1 MAAAVFFFSWSPE
14 VRRPLPAVQAGGLPS
29 PPTLARASSRRRR
42 ARPNH
47 SSRHRWLRI
56 RRGLVR
62 RPGPERSDGAFDV
75 CRPRPAPPGSTCR
88 RRRRRR
94 LCPDTGGQPLLPE
107 APASI
112 PPDSAPRGGRAGGRA
127 RKRRPRRHAGTNRG
141 RGQGR
146 SRRRPRGARRG
157 GGGRASGERGSPP
170 HSPTPPRSRTGLRG
184 LRPGRPGARAPRG
197 RRRRAS
203 AGRGCMRL
211 GGGN

>member
-1 MAAAVFFFSWSPE
+1 MAACTWMMTEAQSSVSHGAGRPSSVLRMSSEVCFARGRGERHQQAAPILQRRGRGWRRQYFFFSWSPE

-88 RRRRRR
+88 RRRR
-94 LCPDTGGQPLLPE
+94 LCPYTGGQPLLPE

-112 PPDSAPRGGRAGGRA
+112 PPDSAPRGGRAGQEATAAAARRNQPRPGPGAQPAAAEGR
-127 RKRRPRRHAGTNRG
+127 PPRG
-141 RGQGR
+141 RG
-146 SRRRPRGARRG
+146 
-157 GGGRASGERGSPP
+157 
-170 HSPTPPRSRTGLRG
+170 
-184 LRPGRPGARAPRG
+184 PGIR
-197 RRRRAS
+197 
-203 AGRGCMRL
+203 
-211 GGGN
+211 